1 MGTILPSKIIE
12 LRKLENQNS
21 YPLGKVTWK
30 ENSSHQSSNWSLNQ
44 VRSNRSL
51 VFNWCVQLHNIFL
64 VITAVLWWWGGQ
76 IYVTICTT
84 LTRWHKSFLIGMA
97 YSQPY
102 TRSLVYKQPK
112 EIMTNLC
119 CLKFGRNLLVWLLIC
134 CLIFWELNAL
144 EAQNFSFSLENQ

>member
-1 MGTILPSKIIE
+1 MRSELIYILEQAGVLWWLQCYIVFRVGTILPSKIIE

-102 TRSLVYKQPK
+102 TIWPQERP
-112 EIMTNLC
+112 TNLHSYLFDVSIEL
-119 CLKFGRNLLVWLLIC
+119 LKSN
-134 CLIFWELNAL
+134 
-144 EAQNFSFSLENQ
+144 